1 MHRLNCCS
9 VGAVLRVTKQ
19 KRKRNRLV
27 VALLLPALVLV
38 WLVGWSMYWLG
49 HQREDKNRTKPAP
62 KKDNVTLIPAVAL
75 EEAQEIEA

>member
-1 MHRLNCCS
+1 
-9 VGAVLRVTKQ
+9 
-19 KRKRNRLV
+19 LV

-49 HQREDKNRTKPAP
+49 HQREDKSRTEPAP

-75 EEAQEIEA
+75 EEPQELEA